1 MSSNFHK
8 NTDANL
14 GMSDKGEIPSISQKV
29 FGQLP
34 DGRDV
39 QLFTL
44 INSQGMIVKITEFG
58 GIITELHVPDK
69 HGQLSDVALGFDQ
82 LTPYCDVSPYFGALI
97 GRFGNRIADGR
108 FVLDGFSHQLHCND
122 GAHHLHGGSVGFHR
136 VKWDAVPFVRNDVR
150 GDITAVGLTLS
161 YLSVDG
167 EQGYPGNLQV
177 TVTYTLTNANELQV
191 LYQAETDQA
200 TPINLTQHT
209 YFNLAGISDG
219 VSDILGHELMI
230 NADTYL
236 PVNSAL
242 IPTGSLLPVADT
254 AFDFR
259 TPKLIGARIHDEDQQ
274 LGYGSGYDHNYVL
287 NKSRS
292 QELSLAAH
300 VHEPVSG
307 RVLELWTQEP
317 GIQFYSGNFLDG
329 SLSGKTAHYGH
340 RSGFCL
346 EPQHYPDSPN
356 QTAFPNTIL
365 RPGEEYESFSVYRF
379 SVQA

>member
-1 MSSNFHK
+1 
-8 NTDANL
+8 
-14 GMSDKGEIPSISQKV
+14 MSDNREIPSVSQKV

-34 DGRDV
+34 DGRDA

-44 INSQGMIVKITEFG
+44 TNSQGMIVKITDFG

-69 HGQLSDVALGFDQ
+69 HGQLADVALGFDH
-82 LTPYCDVSPYFGALI
+82 LAPYCDVSPYFGALI

-108 FVLDGFSHQLHCND
+108 FVLDDVSYQLPCND
-122 GAHHLHGGSVGFHR
+122 GDNHLHGGSAGFHR
-136 VKWDAVPFVRNDVR
+136 VKWDAIPFVRNDAR
-150 GDITAVGLTLS
+150 GEIAAVGLTLS

-209 YFNLAGISDG
+209 YFNLAGISDS

-230 NADTYL
+230 NADAYT

-242 IPTGSLLPVADT
+242 IPTGSLLSVADT

-259 TPKLIGARIHDEDQQ
+259 TPKLIGARIQDEDQQ

-292 QELSLAAH
+292 KEFSQELSLAAR

-329 SLSGKTAHYGH
+329 SLSGKTANYGH

-365 RPGEEYESFSVYRF
+365 RPGEEYESLSVYRF
-379 SVQA
+379 SVQD